1 MRLLTRYVLSELI
14 KVFLIALTG
23 MTLFMVMV
31 GVSREAYSQGLGLKQ
46 ILLLIPYIL
55 PDALRFA
62 VPGTILFAACSTYGR
77 LAAANEV
84 VAIKAQGISPMA
96 ILWPVF
102 IFAFLVSLVG
112 VWLNDLAASWGREGT
127 RRVVIESVE
136 EIVYKK
142 LQQQR
147 SYSSRQFA
155 INVKG
160 VEGKK
165 LIRPTFTFAASDD
178 SPGATISSQD
188 AELRTDL
195 VASTLTLLC
204 HNSTIDVG
212 GERCFYPDTF
222 ERVVP
227 LDEASR
233 RSGRSAA
240 DIALSQIPQEIRA
253 QKDEIDGE
261 QQRMALMAGEQMIRG
276 DFAGLAGGAWSG
288 PQSNLQSQRV
298 RYFRLLMEPQ
308 RRWANGL
315 SCLCFVLIGAPMAIL
330 MRNADFLT
338 SFFVCF
344 VPILLIYYPLLIVGV
359 DQAKLGTLPP
369 WSVWTGNAILALC
382 GIWLMRRV
390 IRY

>member
-1 MRLLTRYVLSELI
+1 MRLLTRYVLAELI

-62 VPGTILFAACSTYGR
+62 VPGTMLFAACSTYGR
-77 LAAANEV
+77 LAASNEV
-84 VAIKAQGISPMA
+84 IAIKAQGISPMA
-96 ILWPVF
+96 ILWPTF
-102 IFAFLVSLVG
+102 IFAFLISLVG
-112 VWLNDLAASWGREGT
+112 VWLNDVAASWGREGT

-136 EIVYKK
+136 EIIYRK
-142 LQQQR
+142 LEQQH
-147 SYSSRQFA
+147 SYSTKQFS
-155 INVKG
+155 INVRG

-165 LIRPTFTFAASDD
+165 LVRPIITFSGGEE
-178 SPGATISSQD
+178 SPGVTISAQE
-188 AELRTDL
+188 AELHTDL

-212 GERCFYPDTF
+212 GERCFYPDIF
-222 ERVVP
+222 KREVP

-233 RSGRSAA
+233 RGNRSAS
-240 DIALSQIPQEIRA
+240 DIALSQIPQEVR
-253 QKDEIDGE
+253 QQQE
-261 QQRMALMAGEQMIRG
+261 QIASHQQQMALAAGEDMVRG
-276 DFAGLAGGAWSG
+276 DFGALSGGAWPGDQTRIVSDHTR
-288 PQSNLQSQRV
+288 L
-298 RYFRLLMEPQ
+298 FRLLMEPQ

-344 VPILLIYYPLLIVGV
+344 VPILLIYYPLMIVGV
-359 DQAKLGTLPP
+359 DQAKQGLPV
-369 WSVWTGNAILALC
+369 WLVWTGNVILAIC
-382 GIWLMRRV
+382 GAGLMRRV

>member
-1 MRLLTRYVLSELI
+1 MRLLTRYVLAELI

-62 VPGTILFAACSTYGR
+62 VPGTMLFAACSTYGR
-77 LAAANEV
+77 LAASNEV
-84 VAIKAQGISPMA
+84 IAIKAQGISPMA
-96 ILWPVF
+96 ILWPTF
-102 IFAFLVSLVG
+102 IFAFLISLVG
-112 VWLNDLAASWGREGT
+112 VWLNDVAASWGREGT

-136 EIVYKK
+136 EIIYRK
-142 LQQQR
+142 LEQQH
-147 SYSSRQFA
+147 SYSTKQFS
-155 INVKG
+155 INVRG

-165 LIRPTFTFAASDD
+165 LVRPIITFSGGEE
-178 SPGATISSQD
+178 SPGVTISAQE
-188 AELRTDL
+188 AELHTDL

-212 GERCFYPDTF
+212 GERCFYPDIF
-222 ERVVP
+222 KREVP

-233 RSGRSAA
+233 RGNRSAA
-240 DIALSQIPQEIRA
+240 DIALSQIPQEVR
-253 QKDEIDGE
+253 QQQE
-261 QQRMALMAGEQMIRG
+261 QIASHQRQMALAAGEDMVRG
-276 DFAGLAGGAWSG
+276 DFGALSGGAWPGDQTRIVSDHTR
-288 PQSNLQSQRV
+288 L
-298 RYFRLLMEPQ
+298 FRLLMEPQ

-344 VPILLIYYPLLIVGV
+344 VPILLIYYPLMIVGV
-359 DQAKLGTLPP
+359 DQAKQGLPV
-369 WSVWTGNAILALC
+369 WLVWTGNVILAIC
-382 GIWLMRRV
+382 GAGLMRRV